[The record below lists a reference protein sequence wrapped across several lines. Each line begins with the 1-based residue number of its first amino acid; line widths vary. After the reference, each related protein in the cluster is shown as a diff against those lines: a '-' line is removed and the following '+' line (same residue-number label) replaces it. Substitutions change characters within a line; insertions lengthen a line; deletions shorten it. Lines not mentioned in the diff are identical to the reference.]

1 MLKRKYANRPNWKR
15 IIDQEYVY
23 TFINNEQFQGYVTLL
38 KLNKV
43 SSPLV
48 AQYNEETVCIVDNGF
63 SWLQHFPSNEHYSVT
78 TMFNAEGEIVQ
89 WYIDICHENGIENDV
104 PWMDDLFLDVIV
116 LPNGKVILK
125 DIDELETALFV
136 GVIDKTLYNLAY
148 QERDKL
154 LGLINQGKFHLM
166 DLSLKHRDDLLTLIK

>member
-1 MLKRKYANRPNWKR
+1 
-15 IIDQEYVY
+15 
-23 TFINNEQFQGYVTLL
+23 
-38 KLNKV
+38 
-43 SSPLV
+43 
-48 AQYNEETVCIVDNGF
+48 
-63 SWLQHFPSNEHYSVT
+63 
-78 TMFNAEGEIVQ
+78 MFNAEGEIVQ

-148 QERDKL
+148 QERDKV

-166 DLSLKHRDDLLTLIK
+166 DLSLKNRDDLLTLIK

>member
-1 MLKRKYANRPNWKR
+1 MLKRKYGNRPNWKR

-23 TFINNEQFQGYVTLL
+23 TFIDNEQFHGYVTLL
-38 KLNKV
+38 RLNKV

-48 AQYNEETVCIVDNGF
+48 AQYKEETVCIVGNGY

-89 WYIDICHENGIENDV
+89 WYLDICLENGIENEV

-125 DIDELETALFV
+125 DIDELETALLE
-136 GVIDKTLYNLAY
+136 GVIDETLYNLANK
-148 QERDKL
+148 ERDKL
-154 LGLINQGKFHLM
+154 LGLINHGKFHLM
-166 DLSLKHRDDLLTLIK
+166 DMSLKHRDYLLSLIK

>member
-63 SWLQHFPSNEHYSVT
+63 S
-78 TMFNAEGEIVQ
+78 
-89 WYIDICHENGIENDV
+89 
-104 PWMDDLFLDVIV
+104 
-116 LPNGKVILK
+116 
-125 DIDELETALFV
+125 
-136 GVIDKTLYNLAY
+136 
-148 QERDKL
+148 
-154 LGLINQGKFHLM
+154 
-166 DLSLKHRDDLLTLIK
+166 